1 MVSYSYELGEKQSA
15 RVLAQAVRMRSPV
28 WAEAITQ
35 ATARSVTGFLSHL
48 DSQILQ
54 LDIQGDHATAAE
66 TLPGQYYQM
75 VINLSDSRYMTVA
88 DLLETQEAGSSQ
100 TLIFARPA
108 SLQVLQRRRLARWMP
123 GKAQPVYISW
133 EGPNGQMTAPSMGQL
148 NDLSLGGLS
157 VRLPDT
163 ADGCLFIGE
172 RVSVR
177 FSLSTRQ
184 AEFATWATVC
194 HKHVDADHSE
204 VILGM
209 QFVPEEGDK
218 GQDFDERLRTA
229 LQQQLSV
236 KRSV

>member
-35 ATARSVTGFLSHL
+35 TTSRSLTGFLSHL

-54 LDIQGDHATAAE
+54 FDVQGDRATREE

-88 DLLETQEAGSSQ
+88 DLIEVQESSSSQ
-100 TLIFARPA
+100 TLIFARPI
-108 SLQVLQRRRLARWMP
+108 SLQVLQRRRLARWTP
-123 GKAQPVYISW
+123 GKAQPVYMSW
-133 EGPNGQMTAPSMGQL
+133 EGPDGQMTAPSMGQL
-148 NDLSLGGLS
+148 SDLSLGGLS

-163 ADGCLFIGE
+163 VDGCLFIGE

-194 HKHVDADHSE
+194 HKHVDVDHNE
-204 VILGM
+204 VIVGM
-209 QFVPEEGDK
+209 QFIPEEGEK
-218 GQDFDERLRTA
+218 GHDFEDRLRTA

-236 KRSV
+236 KRTV